1 MREGEERAREG
12 EGQGRA
18 REGEGQDRERHRTGR
33 ERERDRRRAGQEGLG
48 RDREWA
54 EAEGQRDGQG
64 DGRGSGHGNERGVG
78 TGTWNPTV
86 EVGRATLELGQQSER
101 PCHVKRACLGVRSG
115 ERRALFCYL
124 LLKAQ
129 NQ

>member
-12 EGQGRA
+12 EGQDRA
-18 REGEGQDRERHRTGR
+18 REGEGQ
-33 ERERDRRRAGQEGLG
+33 RDGHG
-48 RDREWA
+48 DREWA
-54 EAEGQRDGQG
+54 ETEGQRDGQG
-64 DGRGSGHGNERGVG
+64 DGRGSGHGDERGVG

-101 PCHVKRACLGVRSG
+101 PSHVKRECLGVRSG

-124 LLKAQ
+124 LLKKAQ